1 MLRFVLT
8 IAFLS
13 LCLISFLNLGK
24 ILDKSDFP
32 KESDVIIS
40 LGGDD
45 NHRIKKAIEL
55 YENSFSKKRLIIITG
70 GTEFTKRDNK
80 IDSRIKYINS
90 LNKEIN
96 YIYNPDT
103 KTTAQELI
111 YLKKYLFENNLK
123 KAIIVS
129 DAFHTRRIKMLI
141 DILGFDE
148 DIELSV
154 VKTEVPWWDD
164 KEYYKNSLALKL
176 ALSEVLKI
184 PYNYIKY
191 QIL

>member
-1 MLRFVLT
+1 M
-8 IAFLS
+8 
-13 LCLISFLNLGK
+13 NLGK

-191 QIL
+191 KIL

>member
-129 DAFHTRRIKMLI
+129 NAFHTRRIKMLI

-191 QIL
+191 KIL

>member
-80 IDSRIKYINS
+80 MK
-90 LNKEIN
+90 
-96 YIYNPDT
+96 
-103 KTTAQELI
+103 
-111 YLKKYLFENNLK
+111 LKKLRTLK
-123 KAIIVS
+123 
-129 DAFHTRRIKMLI
+129 
-141 DILGFDE
+141 
-148 DIELSV
+148 
-154 VKTEVPWWDD
+154 
-164 KEYYKNSLALKL
+164 
-176 ALSEVLKI
+176 
-184 PYNYIKY
+184 
-191 QIL
+191 

>member
-45 NHRIKKAIEL
+45 NHRIKKVIEL

-80 IDSRIKYINS
+80 IDSRTKYINS

-191 QIL
+191 KIL

>member
-1 MLRFVLT
+1 MFRFVLT

-24 ILDKSDFP
+24 VLDESDFP
-32 KESDVIIS
+32 KKSDVIIS

-154 VKTEVPWWDD
+154 VKTEVPWWND

-176 ALSEVLKI
+176 ALIEVMKI

-191 QIL
+191 KIL

>member
-1 MLRFVLT
+1 M
-8 IAFLS
+8 
-13 LCLISFLNLGK
+13 
-24 ILDKSDFP
+24 
-32 KESDVIIS
+32 IIS

-191 QIL
+191 KIL

>member
-176 ALSEVLKI
+176 ALSEVLII

-191 QIL
+191 KIL

>member
-96 YIYNPDT
+96 YIYNPET

-129 DAFHTRRIKMLI
+129 DAFNTRRIKMLI

-148 DIELSV
+148 AIELSV

-191 QIL
+191 KIL

>member
-191 QIL
+191 KIL